1 MKWTVL
7 LFCCL
12 FLLSCGVADHETEQR
27 EKDTDTQIQTE
38 SMTAVDTEYISPVL
52 YRDVQDEKP
61 LESEMQD
68 EKLTETEP
76 LDFPMEYLLEVH
88 ALLVEHMIDLQIV
101 GVGVSGNKNKVTID
115 VISEEHIAPIEELL
129 NQKQI
134 NSECYDF
141 CITGPIVPCGS
152 VG

>member
-12 FLLSCGVADHETEQR
+12 FLLSCGTGERETEQW
-27 EKDTDTQIQTE
+27 E
-38 SMTAVDTEYISPVL
+38 TAVDMQSQTALSISAETEPVTHEV
-52 YRDVQDEKP
+52 YGSVQEEQP
-61 LESEMQD
+61 PEAQTQD
-68 EKLTETEP
+68 AQLTETES
-76 LDFPMEYLLEVH
+76 LEFPMEYLLEVH

-134 NSECYDF
+134 DSECYDY